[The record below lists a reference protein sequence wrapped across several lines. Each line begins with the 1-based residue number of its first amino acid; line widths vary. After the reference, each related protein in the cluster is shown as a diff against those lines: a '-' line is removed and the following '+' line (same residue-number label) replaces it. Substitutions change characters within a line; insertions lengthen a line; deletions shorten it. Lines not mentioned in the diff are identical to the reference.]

1 MTSELPDLPPG
12 KDPELVKG
20 PDSVPGRGPEL
31 VEGSGSVPGERPE
44 LVEGPEPGPTANKGT
59 RSQTRDERQ
68 QIAAAALARA
78 EQAAR
83 DPAQPSSARDR
94 ADQDPDPRDVR
105 GRREGARVRRRRAA
119 EPDPNRQPGA
129 DADPESA
136 AREIVLRQLTAQQ
149 RSRSELAKTLKQRE
163 VPDDAAGVVLDR
175 MEEVGLVDDAT
186 FAESWVQSRQSR
198 RGLSRRVLRQ
208 ELVRKGVAG
217 EDIDNALSMVGRD
230 DELAAATALA
240 EKKLRSM
247 RGLDRQV
254 QYRRLASALA
264 RRGFSSGLT
273 AQVLSSVLGETDDP
287 GL

>member
-1 MTSELPDLPPG
+1 M
-12 KDPELVKG
+12 
-20 PDSVPGRGPEL
+20 
-31 VEGSGSVPGERPE
+31 
-44 LVEGPEPGPTANKGT
+44 
-59 RSQTRDERQ
+59 
-68 QIAAAALARA
+68 
-78 EQAAR
+78 
-83 DPAQPSSARDR
+83 
-94 ADQDPDPRDVR
+94 
-105 GRREGARVRRRRAA
+105 
-119 EPDPNRQPGA
+119 
-129 DADPESA
+129 
-136 AREIVLRQLTAQQ
+136 LRQLTAQQ